1 MKLREELDAAC
12 NGPRG
17 WVSAKFVSA
26 AYVLMDKA
34 DGIIAEREETIRQ
47 LRAQLAE
54 LTELI
59 EYCKAMKEDAE
70 RYRVIRNWHNNEVDA
85 AVVRAKEPIYGSRL
99 DEIVDAAMGGGDERI
114 A

>member
-47 LRAQLAE
+47 LRAQLD
-54 LTELI
+54 
-59 EYCKAMKEDAE
+59 EYE
-70 RYRVIRNWHNNEVDA
+70 RAPTFTDMY
-85 AVVRAKEPIYGSRL
+85 
-99 DEIVDAAMGGGDERI
+99 
-114 A
+114 

>member
-47 LRAQLAE
+47 LRAQLD
-54 LTELI
+54 
-59 EYCKAMKEDAE
+59 EYE
-70 RYRVIRNWHNNEVDA
+70 RDEMTNSDGDLLALYTRVISVEA
-85 AVVRAKEPIYGSRL
+85 IKG
-99 DEIVDAAMGGGDERI
+99 AM
-114 A
+114 